1 MGIVHRTAQSE
12 EDLIEIWLYIA
23 QDNPAAADRVLDDIE
38 QCFNMLVDNPQMGR
52 YRPDIAPELRY
63 FISGKYLILYRT
75 LNDGVQI
82 VRVIHGARDLPNV
95 F

>member
-1 MGIVHRTAQSE
+1 MGFVHRTSQSE

-23 QDNPAAADRVLDDIE
+23 QDSLVAADRVLDELE
-38 QCFNMLVDNPQMGR
+38 QRFTMLADNPKIGR

-63 FISGKYLILYRT
+63 FISGKYLILYKT
-75 LNDGVQI
+75 VSDGVQI
-82 VRVIHGARDLPNV
+82 VRVIHGARDLLNV

>member
-1 MGIVHRTAQSE
+1 MGSVQRTTQSE

-23 QDNPAAADRVLDDIE
+23 QDNPPAADRVLDDME
-38 QCFNMLVDNPQMGR
+38 QRFIMLADNPQMGR

-63 FISGKYLILYRT
+63 FISGKYLILYGALT
-75 LNDGVQI
+75 DGVQI

-95 F
+95 I